1 MFILQDGKLYVQEG
15 KKIIGVDIY
24 SDKITKVKGTEET
37 LKSHTVLTPFEMKS
51 RLNIREDNPYIFP
64 KPKKVEKEVVKDA
77 KSTPKTK
84 KTTGKS

>member
-1 MFILQDGKLYVQEG
+1 
-15 KKIIGVDIY
+15 
-24 SDKITKVKGTEET
+24 
-37 LKSHTVLTPFEMKS
+37 MKS

-64 KPKKVEKEVVKDA
+64 QPKKVEKEVVKDA